1 MVKGQL
7 GFVRSG
13 LDENFLSC
21 MPKLEVEFCY
31 LSNDWG
37 DFMSD
42 IRLSGVN
49 QYMDENTVT
58 L

>member
-1 MVKGQL
+1 MI
-7 GFVRSG
+7 
-13 LDENFLSC
+13 NFLK
-21 MPKLEVEFCY
+21 KLEVEFYY

-42 IRLSGVN
+42 IRLSGFN

>member
-1 MVKGQL
+1 MI
-7 GFVRSG
+7 
-13 LDENFLSC
+13 NFL
-21 MPKLEVEFCY
+21 KKIEVEFCY

-42 IRLSGVN
+42 IRLSGFN